1 MPASYVM
8 PRPTTARRDTG
19 AKRQSSTEEQ
29 RPQLEQP
36 VRMIAGGEALDALTS
51 CRVDQDE

>member
-1 MPASYVM
+1 M
-8 PRPTTARRDTG
+8 
-19 AKRQSSTEEQ
+19 
-29 RPQLEQP
+29 EQP